1 MTAGGTPS
9 APNPRIVLAGVRRDL
24 ARVPAVLAALL
35 ADPEDA
41 LWRAR
46 PAPAE
51 WSPVEIVCT
60 RQDGG
65 GRREGAPAEPR
76 ARSRTAFAEPGQR
89 LPAIRVALE
98 FVVSRPPTGERVCY
112 MN

>member
-35 ADPEDA
+35 ADPEDS

-46 PAPAE
+46 PEPAE
-51 WSPVEIVCT
+51 WSPVEIVCP

-76 ARSRTAFAEPGQR
+76 
-89 LPAIRVALE
+89 LPAIHVALE